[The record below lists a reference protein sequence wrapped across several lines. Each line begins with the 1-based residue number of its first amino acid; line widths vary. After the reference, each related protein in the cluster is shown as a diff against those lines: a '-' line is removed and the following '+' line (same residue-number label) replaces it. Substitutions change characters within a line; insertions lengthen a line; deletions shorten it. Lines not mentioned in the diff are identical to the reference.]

1 MKAYKNSQKNVC
13 VCVCVC
19 VCLRERKRQKGEEI
33 FLSVKYIFKATIV
46 NRALSPHL

>member
-19 VCLRERKRQKGEEI
+19 VCVFEREKETERRGNFPISQI
-33 FLSVKYIFKATIV
+33 YI
-46 NRALSPHL
+46 

>member
-19 VCLRERKRQKGEEI
+19 LRERKRQKEMRGNFPI
-33 FLSVKYIFKATIV
+33 SQIYI
-46 NRALSPHL
+46 